1 MRPTAPRTAVAR
13 SAAVLTLT
21 LLGTT
26 ACGAASEPA
35 ADVPAASGSPAAAT
49 PEVLSTLAD
58 LTDQYE
64 GGNARR
70 AMEQLQGDP
79 DVRFTDASGEGRPVE
94 NPEQWKICAAH
105 QLGGDSRVVFEFDVV
120 LHDET
125 C

>member
-1 MRPTAPRTAVAR
+1 MRLTAPRTAVTR
-13 SAAVLTLT
+13 SAAVLALT

-35 ADVPAASGSPAAAT
+35 AEVPAASGSPAAAT

-58 LTDQYE
+58 LSDQYE

-70 AMEQLQGDP
+70 AMDQLPGDP
-79 DVRFTDASGEGRPVE
+79 DVRFTDASGKGRPVE
-94 NPEQWKICAAH
+94 NPEEWQICTAH
-105 QLGGDSRVVFEFDVV
+105 QLGGDSRLVFEFGVV
-120 LHDET
+120 PLDEK

>member
-26 ACGAASEPA
+26 ACSASSEPA
-35 ADVPAASGSPAAAT
+35 AGAPATSSSPAAAT

-58 LTDQYE
+58 LSEQYE
-64 GGNARR
+64 GGNARG
-70 AMEQLQGDP
+70 AMDKLPGDP

-94 NPEQWKICAAH
+94 NPEKWKICTAH

-120 LHDET
+120 LYGEK